1 MAKQQIPNP
10 TEKKKKKGNTDTD
23 INLLPDA
30 FIPESG

>member
-10 TEKKKKKGNTDTD
+10 TEKKKKGNTDTD

>member
-10 TEKKKKKGNTDTD
+10 IEKKKKSNTDTD

-30 FIPESG
+30 FILESG